1 MQKCKGLCSFMS
13 VILYSVGAINGICN
27 YGLLFPEK
35 LKDFQYSVSV
45 ILGALYKVFK
55 FEVDYSTVLL

>member
-1 MQKCKGLCSFMS
+1 MS